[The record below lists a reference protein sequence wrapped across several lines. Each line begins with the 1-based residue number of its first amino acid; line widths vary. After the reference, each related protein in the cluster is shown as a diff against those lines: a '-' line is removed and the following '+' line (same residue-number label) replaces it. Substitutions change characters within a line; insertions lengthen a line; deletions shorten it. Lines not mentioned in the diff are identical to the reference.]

1 MVSQHS
7 LPHPV
12 KFWQSPR
19 VVLGVGGGVLF
30 FFYLLWASLAP
41 REIFWSLDEGGKY
54 IYLRS
59 ILESGRLNTP
69 LLYPS
74 QSLDPSFEFVPLYY
88 FLPCDGSICSWWPLA
103 LPLVSLPFY
112 KAFGWLGLF
121 VLPAFFGALSAA
133 LTGGIT
139 ARLSGSLKWGMFA
152 LVLTGLATP
161 VAFYATR
168 FWEHTLST
176 AGVLGA
182 VWGMLDADEHRR
194 TRSAV
199 LAGLC
204 GSLAV
209 FFRPDAAFL
218 LIGFGLVLLVRR
230 PRPAIYTALSAAL
243 ASLPWMAL
251 NLWTAGHPFGPTFGK
266 LVEAEAFSGWQK
278 AGLKL
283 LAYALFNPPRA
294 DAFIFPRWALWTAS
308 LSLLAGVVL
317 AFFPRLR
324 WLSLTA
330 LGGVIGVCGWV
341 AFQPTWY
348 QAVHGAVLAAPQ
360 VLFGLYYL
368 LRKPAWKHSA
378 FPAMLAASLLVYGA
392 VYLWRAWVGAGGLQ
406 WGPRYLLSFYP
417 LLVVA
422 ALLELHHLQHAG
434 RKPLFAGMLAVF
446 LAASLVGLG
455 MSFRGLLTA
464 RTLTGYY
471 ARTLPVLNAIPNQPL
486 VLASKAF
493 AMDAPALYFRGNVL
507 STGGDEGIQQR
518 LMNHL
523 RQMGI
528 KEIYSVSVY
537 LDDNAPLEVIAERLK
552 EHPAGVG
559 INRMDL
565 TGGP

>member
-1 MVSQHS
+1 MKKAFFS
-7 LPHPV
+7 LG
-12 KFWQSPR
+12 WTT
-19 VVLGVGGGVLF
+19 LVLF
-30 FFYLLWASLAP
+30 VAFLLWARQSPQGA
-41 REIFWSLDEGGKY
+41 FWSLDEGGKY
-54 IYLRS
+54 IYLQS
-59 ILESGRLNTP
+59 IWQSGQVNTP
-69 LLYPS
+69 LIYPARA
-74 QSLDPSFEFVPLYY
+74 LDPNLERVPLYFY
-88 FLPCDGSICSWWPLA
+88 ILRDHQIHSWWPIA

-121 VLPAFFGALSAA
+121 LLPAAAGALTAWLS
-133 LTGGIT
+133 GIL
-139 ARLSGSLKWGMFA
+139 AQKLSGSVRVGWLAM
-152 LVLTGLATP
+152 LLTGLATP

-182 VWGMLDADEHRR
+182 LWGMLDADEHRR
-194 TRSAV
+194 ARSAV

-230 PRPAIYTALSAAL
+230 PRLAIYTALSAVL

-266 LVEAEAFSGWQK
+266 LVEADAFSGWQK

-330 LGGVIGVCGWV
+330 FGGVIGVCGWV
-341 AFQPTWY
+341 ALQPTWY

-417 LLVVA
+417 LLVIA
-422 ALLELHHLQHAG
+422 ALLELQALRQAENRRLYSG
-434 RKPLFAGMLAVF
+434 ALALFVV
-446 LAASLVGLG
+446 ASLIGL
-455 MSFRGLLTA
+455 SFSIRGLLTA
-464 RTLTGYY
+464 RQLTEWY
-471 ARTLPVLNAIPNQPL
+471 ARGKEVLLNLDAPL
-486 VLASKAF
+486 VLEWQGYV
-493 AMDAPALYFRGNVL
+493 MDVPDLYLSGKVVTIPALPEPRQQWETFLRGQ
-507 STGGDEGIQQR
+507 GYD
-518 LMNHL
+518 HY
-523 RQMGI
+523 
-528 KEIYSVSVY
+528 YSGTLLTV
-537 LDDNAPLEVIAERLK
+537 DNAPLEVIAERLK
-552 EHPAGVG
+552 EHPSGVV
-559 INRMDL
+559 ITRVDL
-565 TGGP
+565 TGEP